1 MISMVSLDSKT
12 KEIKPLEACVRDVAA
27 VLTDDKW
34 NISIFDSV
42 EEFENFIGEHPLVDL
57 SCFDVTPEGAV
68 DSLMD
73 FRRDYEQAF
82 LMLIA
87 DPTVSPLVY
96 LKPGIRPDSLLMRP
110 LSKDTVKG
118 TLKDFISSYV
128 SKQAEDGNVKSYIIE
143 SKEGKL
149 AIPYNDI
156 YYFEAREK
164 KIFIR
169 TQNDEYGFYET
180 IENLEDTIPDTFM
193 RCHRSFIVNSS
204 KIRKIMLSQNIME
217 LSDGFDV
224 PLSRSY
230 KPLFKSFGKV

>member
-34 NISIFDSV
+34 NISIFDNLD
-42 EEFENFIGEHPLVDL
+42 EFDKYVSERPLVDL
-57 SCFDVTPEGAV
+57 SCFDVTPDGAV

-73 FRRDYEQAF
+73 FRKNYDQAF

-96 LKPGIRPDSLLMRP
+96 LNPGIRPDSLMMRP
-110 LSKDTVKG
+110 LTKDTVKG

-128 SKQAEDGNVKSYIIE
+128 SSQEDTGSVKSFVID
-143 SKEGKL
+143 SKEGKI

-169 TQNDEYGFYET
+169 TMNDEYGFYET
-180 IENLEDTIPDTFM
+180 IENLEETIPDAFM
-193 RCHRSFIVNSS
+193 RCHRSFIVNSA

>member
-34 NISIFDSV
+34 NISIFDNLD
-42 EEFENFIGEHPLVDL
+42 EFDKYVSERPLVDL
-57 SCFDVTPEGAV
+57 SCFDVTPDGAV

-73 FRRDYEQAF
+73 FRKNYDQAF

-96 LKPGIRPDSLLMRP
+96 LKPGIRPDSLMMRP
-110 LSKDTVKG
+110 LTKDTVKG

-128 SKQAEDGNVKSYIIE
+128 SSQEDTGSVKSFVID
-143 SKEGKL
+143 SKEGKI

-169 TQNDEYGFYET
+169 TMNDEYGFYET
-180 IENLEDTIPDTFM
+180 IENLEETIPDAFM
-193 RCHRSFIVNSS
+193 RCHRSFIVNSA